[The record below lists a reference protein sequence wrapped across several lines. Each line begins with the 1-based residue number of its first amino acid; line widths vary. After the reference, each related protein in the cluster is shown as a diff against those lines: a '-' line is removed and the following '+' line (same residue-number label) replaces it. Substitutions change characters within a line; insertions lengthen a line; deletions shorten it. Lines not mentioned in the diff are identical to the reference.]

1 MSGPSGAIR
10 AGRAFVEL
18 FADDSKLVRGL
29 KAAQA
34 KLKAF
39 GASVRAMGT
48 KMMGLGAAVAAPMM
62 AASKVFSDMGD
73 SVAKMSARTGIGVES
88 LSELGYAAETSGA
101 SMESF
106 EKSVRTMQ
114 KTLVAAGGGSAAAVG
129 ALRKLGLTAADLDG
143 LSPEQQFKLIADQL
157 AKIEDPAARAVA
169 AMDVFGKSGAE
180 LLPMMSAGAAGIE
193 QLQQQARD
201 LGLTMSTEDAKAAEA
216 FNSALGNLWK
226 VLKMAA
232 FTIGSALA
240 PVLQETAEWI
250 TRLVVSASA
259 WIKEN
264 KGLIVSV
271 FKIAVGVVAAG
282 AAIVGLGY
290 AISGLAAVFGALV
303 TIAGV
308 VYSVLSVVMT
318 VIGAMLTPIGL
329 VVTAVLGLGAYFL
342 YASGAAGEAMD
353 WLSEGFAEL
362 ADEAKTSF
370 GAIGKA
376 LASGDIALAARVLW
390 AFLKMEWEKGC
401 ALLERAWLNFRNFFI
416 RIGYDAFYGL
426 LAVGEYVW
434 YGLEVAWIETTSFMS
449 QTWTRFTAWMV
460 KAWNWC
466 GNALTKA
473 WNKIKGLFD
482 DTFDADAANAAADQ
496 AYEAGIQRIEQEKDA
511 KLTEREQRR
520 ASERDQ
526 AKRVHEAT
534 LTEIGKEALAKEAAL
549 DKEYNDRIAKSQ
561 AAVDAAKQAWQSA
574 IDEANAPAGDRKGP
588 GGLKDPNQWLKDAQA
603 ALEGVGDLLAKA
615 GPKDAVRGTFNAAAV
630 QGLQV
635 SAVDERIA
643 KATEATEKH
652 TKTLVQRANNGG
664 LTFTGP

>member
-1 MSGPSGAIR
+1 MATSSGAIR

-48 KMMGLGAAVAAPMM
+48 KMMGIGTAIAAPMAG
-62 AASKVFSDMGD
+62 AAKVFSDMGD
-73 SVAKMSARTGIGVES
+73 QVAKMSARTGIGVET
-88 LSELGYAAETSGA
+88 LSELAYAAETSGSSA
-101 SMESF
+101 ATLESSIR
-106 EKSVRTMQ
+106 KMQ
-114 KTLVAAGGGSAAAVG
+114 KTLVDAIGGSASATA

-157 AKIEDPAARAVA
+157 SKIEDPAARAAA
-169 AMDVFGKSGAE
+169 AMNIFGRSGAE

-216 FNSALGNLWK
+216 FNNALGNLWK

-250 TRLVVSASA
+250 TRLVVSASE

-303 TIAGV
+303 TVAGV
-308 VYSVLSVVMT
+308 IHGVLSVIMT

-329 VVTAVLGLGAYFL
+329 VITAVVGLGAYFL
-342 YASGAAGEAMD
+342 YASGAIGKAVD
-353 WLSEGFAEL
+353 WLSEGFNEL

-376 LASGDIALAARVLW
+376 LASGDSPDRHARH
-390 AFLKMEWEKGC
+390 AHARRHDK
-401 ALLERAWLNFRNFFI
+401 RQ
-416 RIGYDAFYGL
+416 YG
-426 LAVGEYVW
+426 
-434 YGLEVAWIETTSFMS
+434 I
-449 QTWTRFTAWMV
+449 
-460 KAWNWC
+460 
-466 GNALTKA
+466 
-473 WNKIKGLFD
+473 
-482 DTFDADAANAAADQ
+482 
-496 AYEAGIQRIEQEKDA
+496 
-511 KLTEREQRR
+511 
-520 ASERDQ
+520 
-526 AKRVHEAT
+526 
-534 LTEIGKEALAKEAAL
+534 
-549 DKEYNDRIAKSQ
+549 
-561 AAVDAAKQAWQSA
+561 
-574 IDEANAPAGDRKGP
+574 
-588 GGLKDPNQWLKDAQA
+588 
-603 ALEGVGDLLAKA
+603 
-615 GPKDAVRGTFNAAAV
+615 
-630 QGLQV
+630 
-635 SAVDERIA
+635 
-643 KATEATEKH
+643 
-652 TKTLVQRANNGG
+652 LVQLRKRCGRWVYLKGG
-664 LTFTGP
+664 CILCPAR

>member
-1 MSGPSGAIR
+1 MSAPSGAIR

-48 KMMGLGAAVAAPMM
+48 KMMGLGAAVAAPMV
-62 AASKVFSDMGD
+62 AAAKVFSDMGD

-88 LSELGYAAETSGA
+88 LSELGYAAEMSGT

-169 AMDVFGKSGAE
+169 AMDIFGKSGAE

-216 FNSALGNLWK
+216 FNSAIGTLWK

-271 FKIAVGVVAAG
+271 FKIAMGVVAAG

-308 VYSVLSVVMT
+308 VHGVLSVVMT

-342 YASGAAGEAMD
+342 YTSGAAGEAMD

-449 QTWTRFTAWMV
+449 QMWATCPGKRQWPAWCSV
-460 KAWNWC
+460 
-466 GNALTKA
+466 LT
-473 WNKIKGLFD
+473 
-482 DTFDADAANAAADQ
+482 T
-496 AYEAGIQRIEQEKDA
+496 
-511 KLTEREQRR
+511 
-520 ASERDQ
+520 
-526 AKRVHEAT
+526 
-534 LTEIGKEALAKEAAL
+534 
-549 DKEYNDRIAKSQ
+549 
-561 AAVDAAKQAWQSA
+561 
-574 IDEANAPAGDRKGP
+574 
-588 GGLKDPNQWLKDAQA
+588 
-603 ALEGVGDLLAKA
+603 
-615 GPKDAVRGTFNAAAV
+615 
-630 QGLQV
+630 
-635 SAVDERIA
+635 
-643 KATEATEKH
+643 
-652 TKTLVQRANNGG
+652 
-664 LTFTGP
+664 

>member
-1 MSGPSGAIR
+1 MPPASGAIR

-48 KMMGLGAAVAAPMM
+48 KMMGIGTAIAAPMAG
-62 AASKVFSDMGD
+62 AAKVFSDMGD
-73 SVAKMSARTGIGVES
+73 QVAKMSARTGIGVES
-88 LSELGYAAETSGA
+88 LSELAYAAETSGSSA
-101 SMESF
+101 ATLESSIR
-106 EKSVRTMQ
+106 KMQ
-114 KTLVAAGGGSAAAVG
+114 KTLMDAIGGSAAATG

-143 LSPEQQFKLIADQL
+143 LSPEQQFKLIAEQFS
-157 AKIEDPAARAVA
+157 KIEDPAARAAA
-169 AMDVFGKSGAE
+169 AMEIFGRSGAE

-216 FNSALGNLWK
+216 FNTALGNLWK
-226 VLKMAA
+226 VLKMAT

-259 WIKEN
+259 WVKEN
-264 KGLIVSV
+264 KGLIVSM
-271 FKIAVGVVAAG
+271 FKIAAGVVAAG

-290 AISGLAAVFGALV
+290 AISGLAAVFGAMV

-308 VYSVLSVVMT
+308 VHGVLSVVMT

-329 VVTAVLGLGAYFL
+329 VITAVVGLGAYFL
-342 YASGAAGEAMD
+342 YASGAIGKAVD
-353 WLSEGFAEL
+353 WLSEGFNEL

-390 AFLKMEWEKGC
+390 AFLKLEWEKGC
-401 ALLERAWLNFRNFFI
+401 ALLEKAWLNFRNFFI
-416 RIGYDAFYGL
+416 RLGYDAFYGL
-426 LAVGEYVW
+426 LAIGEYVW
-434 YGLEVAWIETTSFMS
+434 HGLEVAWIETTSFMS
-449 QTWTRFTAWMV
+449 QTWTRFIAWMM

-496 AYEAGIQRIEQEKDA
+496 AYEAGIQRIEQEKNA
-511 KLTEREQRR
+511 KLNEREQRR
-520 ASERDQ
+520 ASERAQ
-526 AKRVHEAT
+526 AKQIHEAT
-534 LTEIGKEALAKEAAL
+534 LAEIGKEALAKEAAL
-549 DKEYNDRIAKSQ
+549 DKEYNDRIRKSQ
-561 AAVDAAKQAWQSA
+561 DAVDAAKKEWQAA
-574 IDEANAPAGDRKGP
+574 IDEANSPASERKGP

-603 ALEGVGDLLAKA
+603 ALEGVGDLLEKT
-615 GPKDAVRGTFNAAAV
+615 GPKDAVRGTFNASAT
-630 QGLQV
+630 QGLQA
-635 SAVDERIA
+635 SGAADRTA
-643 KATEATEKH
+643 KATEETAKH

>member
-1 MSGPSGAIR
+1 MPPASGAIR

-39 GASVRAMGT
+39 GASVRAVGT
-48 KMMGLGAAVAAPMM
+48 KMMGIGTAIAAPMAG
-62 AASKVFSDMGD
+62 AAKVFSDMGD
-73 SVAKMSARTGIGVES
+73 QMAKMSARTGIGVES
-88 LSELGYAAETSGA
+88 LSELAYAAEMSGTSA
-101 SMESF
+101 ETLESSIR
-106 EKSVRTMQ
+106 KMQ
-114 KTLVAAGGGSAAAVG
+114 KTLVDAIGGSASAAG
-129 ALRKLGLTAADLDG
+129 ALKKLGLTARDLDG

-157 AKIEDPAARAVA
+157 SKIEDPAARAAA
-169 AMDVFGKSGAE
+169 AMNIFGRSGAE

-308 VYSVLSVVMT
+308 VHGVLSVVMT

-390 AFLKMEWEKGC
+390 TFLKMEWEKGC
-401 ALLERAWLNFRNFFI
+401 ALLEKAWLNFRNFFI

-434 YGLEVAWIETTSFMS
+434 HGLEVAWIETTSFMS

-496 AYEAGIQRIEQEKDA
+496 AYEAGIQKIEQEKNA
-511 KLTEREQRR
+511 KLDEREQRR
-520 ASERDQ
+520 AAERVQ
-526 AKRVHEAT
+526 AKQLHEAT

-561 AAVDAAKQAWQSA
+561 AAVDAAKKEWQAA
-574 IDEANAPAGDRKGP
+574 IDEANSSTGERKGP

-603 ALEGVGDLLAKA
+603 ALKGVGDLLEKA
-615 GPKDAVRGTFNAAAV
+615 GPKDAVRGTFNAAAI
-630 QGLQV
+630 QGLQSSGV
-635 SAVDERIA
+635 AERTA
-643 KATEATEKH
+643 KASEETAKN
-652 TKTLVQRANNGG
+652 TKTLVQRSNTGG

>member
-1 MSGPSGAIR
+1 
-10 AGRAFVEL
+10 
-18 FADDSKLVRGL
+18 
-29 KAAQA
+29 
-34 KLKAF
+34 
-39 GASVRAMGT
+39 
-48 KMMGLGAAVAAPMM
+48 
-62 AASKVFSDMGD
+62 
-73 SVAKMSARTGIGVES
+73 
-88 LSELGYAAETSGA
+88 
-101 SMESF
+101 
-106 EKSVRTMQ
+106 
-114 KTLVAAGGGSAAAVG
+114 
-129 ALRKLGLTAADLDG
+129 
-143 LSPEQQFKLIADQL
+143 LIADQL
-157 AKIEDPAARAVA
+157 SKIEDPAARAVA
-169 AMDVFGKSGAE
+169 AMDIFGKSGVE
-180 LLPMMSAGAAGIE
+180 LIPMMSAGAAGLE

-226 VLKMAA
+226 VLKMVA

-259 WIKEN
+259 WVKEN

-303 TIAGV
+303 TVAGV
-308 VYSVLSVVMT
+308 IHGVLSVIMT

-342 YASGAAGEAMD
+342 YASGAAGEAVD

-401 ALLERAWLNFRNFFI
+401 ALLEKAWLNFRNFFI

-426 LAVGEYVW
+426 LAVGEHVW

-449 QTWTRFTAWMV
+449 QTWTRFTAWMM

-466 GNALTKA
+466 GNALT
-473 WNKIKGLFD
+473 
-482 DTFDADAANAAADQ
+482 
-496 AYEAGIQRIEQEKDA
+496 
-511 KLTEREQRR
+511 
-520 ASERDQ
+520 
-526 AKRVHEAT
+526 H
-534 LTEIGKEALAKEAAL
+534 
-549 DKEYNDRIAKSQ
+549 
-561 AAVDAAKQAWQSA
+561 
-574 IDEANAPAGDRKGP
+574 
-588 GGLKDPNQWLKDAQA
+588 
-603 ALEGVGDLLAKA
+603 
-615 GPKDAVRGTFNAAAV
+615 
-630 QGLQV
+630 
-635 SAVDERIA
+635 
-643 KATEATEKH
+643 
-652 TKTLVQRANNGG
+652 
-664 LTFTGP
+664 